1 MKNRRRMYEVRK
13 KKEPEIEES
22 ISGTSDRGFQTD
34 KESPNSEPTVQP
46 RTVADED
53 IPTVRATGSD
63 KDISSDEGSKLFDRP
78 VTESA
83 TAWGREEFSLPQ

>member
-1 MKNRRRMYEVRK
+1 MRLGRKRNRI
-13 KKEPEIEES
+13 IEES

-46 RTVADED
+46 RTVADDD

-63 KDISSDEGSKLFDRP
+63 KDISSEEGSKLFDRP

-83 TAWGREEFSLPQ
+83 TAWAGRNSHCPMASD

>member
-1 MKNRRRMYEVRK
+1 MESYNYDLSDGMTPKTYTLPLRKNRRRRYKVRK

-63 KDISSDEGSKLFDRP
+63 KDISSDEG
-78 VTESA
+78 
-83 TAWGREEFSLPQ
+83 